1 MAKDKKNTSQKPQ
14 AKTPVIAKK
23 HIQIKFKK
31 VNLKEIKF
39 KKPNLGKMKEDVSKF
54 TKNPKTRPILKIVGL
69 VLIIVGSFALI
80 DFGVQYLN
88 NDYSVAVV
96 SGTRI
101 SKSSWNRLL
110 QQAYG
115 QTAAQQLIDNEV
127 ITQEAKKQNI
137 TASTSEI
144 QTQIDQ
150 IVTSLGGQTQY
161 QAALK
166 SNNITEAELKDEI
179 RIDVLTTKL
188 ISPTITY
195 TDDDIKS
202 FFTEYSAQLFPT
214 ETAALA
220 SGAELDYDTY
230 KDQTIQYYIQQQ
242 VSNTKS
248 TWLSSK
254 EASYKIQDNATTTP
268 TYGLFQT
275 TINIVKNIVSD
286 IKGSK

>member
-1 MAKDKKNTSQKPQ
+1 MAKDKKNTSQKP
-14 AKTPVIAKK
+14 
-23 HIQIKFKK
+23 QIKFKK